1 MDDDLLY
8 YLGFNLVPG
17 IGPTRLERMIAH
29 CGSVEAAWEASAADI
44 AAAGLDARSAEAFAR
59 LRRSLDLEAEYQ
71 RVQAQGVRLVARGD
85 PQYPPLLAEAP
96 GAPFLLYIRGALL
109 DLDSRAV
116 AVVGTRQPTAYGREA
131 TRQLVSGLATAGL
144 TIVSGL
150 ALGVDTVA
158 HEAALAAGGRTLAVL
173 GSGVDHVYPLR
184 NERLGRAI
192 TAQGALLSEYPLGTL
207 PAAANFPP
215 RNRLISGLSLA
226 VLVVEAAAR
235 SGALI
240 TAAFAA
246 EQGRDVFA
254 VPGSIFSLRSQGTNE
269 LIRQGATPAVSADD
283 ILEALDFTT
292 REAQREASAAIP
304 ETLAEAAL
312 LAGLEAEP
320 RHADELGREVGL
332 AAAEVAATFA
342 VLELKGLARHVGGM
356 WYVRG

>member
-1 MDDDLLY
+1 MDNDTLY

-17 IGPTRLERMIAH
+17 IGPTRLDRIIAQ
-29 CGSVEAAWEASAADI
+29 CGSLAAAWEARPADF
-44 AAAGLDARSAEAFAR
+44 AAAGLGVRTAEAFGR
-59 LRRSLDLEAEYQ
+59 VRRSLDLEAEYE
-71 RVQAQGVRLVARGD
+71 RVLAHGVDLVARGD
-85 PQYPPLLAEAP
+85 ARYPPLLAEAP
-96 GAPFLLYIRGALL
+96 GAPFLLYVRGTLL
-109 DLDSRAV
+109 DIDRRAV

-131 TRQLVSGLATAGL
+131 TRTLVAGLAAAGL

-173 GSGVDHVYPLR
+173 GSGVDQIYPLR

-192 TAQGALLSEYPLGTL
+192 ATHGALVSEYPLATM
-207 PAAANFPP
+207 PTATNFPP

-226 VLVVEAAAR
+226 VVVVEAALR

-240 TAAFAA
+240 TASFAA

-269 LIRQGATPAVSADD
+269 LLRQGAAPACSADD
-283 ILEALDFTT
+283 ILEALDFNTIEAR
-292 REAQREASAAIP
+292 REVSAAIP

-320 RHADELGREVGL
+320 RHADELGREAGL
-332 AAAEVAATFA
+332 AAADVAATFA

-356 WYVRG
+356 WYVRA

>member
-1 MDDDLLY
+1 MDDDILY

-17 IGPTRLERMIAH
+17 IGPTRLDRMVAH
-29 CGSVEAAWEASAADI
+29 SGSLQAAWEARPADV
-44 AAAGLDARSAEAFAR
+44 AAAGLDVRTSEAFVR
-59 LRRSLDLEAEYQ
+59 LRRSLDLEAEYE

-85 PQYPPLLAEAP
+85 AEYPPLLAEAP
-96 GAPFLLYIRGALL
+96 GAPFLLYVRGALQ
-109 DLDSRAV
+109 DAERRAV

-131 TRQLVSGLATAGL
+131 TRKLVAGLAASGL

-173 GSGVDHVYPLR
+173 GSGVDQIYPLR
-184 NERLGRAI
+184 NERLGKAI
-192 TAQGALLSEYPLGTL
+192 ATQGALLSEYPLGTM
-207 PAAANFPP
+207 PAATNFPP
-215 RNRLISGLSLA
+215 RNRLISGLSLG

-240 TAAFAA
+240 TASFAL

-269 LIRQGATPAVSADD
+269 LIKQGATPACSADD
-283 ILEALDFTT
+283 ILGALDFQAIEAR
-292 REAQREASAAIP
+292 REVSTALP

-320 RHADELGREVGL
+320 RHADELGREAGFP
-332 AAAEVAATFA
+332 AHEVAATLA

>member
-1 MDDDLLY
+1 MDDDILY

-17 IGPTRLERMIAH
+17 IGPTRLERIIAH
-29 CGSVEAAWEASAADI
+29 CGTIQDAWEARPAAV
-44 AAAGLDARSAEAFAR
+44 AAAGLDARTAEAFLR
-59 LRRSLDLEAEYQ
+59 LRRSLDLQAEYE
-71 RVQAQGVRLVARGD
+71 RVLAQGVRLVARGD
-85 PQYPPLLAEAP
+85 ALYPPLLAEAP
-96 GAPFLLYIRGALL
+96 GAPFLLYARGTLE
-109 DLDSRAV
+109 DIDRRAV
-116 AVVGTRQPTAYGREA
+116 AVVGTRHPTAYGREA
-131 TRQLVSGLATAGL
+131 TRKLVTGLAAAGL

-173 GSGVDHVYPLR
+173 GSGVDQIYPLR

-192 TAQGALLSEYPLGTL
+192 AAQGALLSEYPLGTL
-207 PAAANFPP
+207 PSATNFPP

-226 VLVVEAAAR
+226 VVVVEAAAR

-240 TAAFAA
+240 TASFAA

-269 LIRQGATPAVSADD
+269 LIRQGATPACTAGD
-283 ILEALDFTT
+283 ILEALDFDLI
-292 REAQREASAAIP
+292 EARQEISSAIP

-320 RHADELGREVGL
+320 RHADELGREAGFD
-332 AAAEVAATFA
+332 AAEVAATFA